1 MLPWL
6 LCAALALL
14 SVCLLLR
21 FVLLHRS
28 LDELRTGFAQ
38 MIAEESNVLI
48 GLSSRDPYVRRCAA
62 ELNRALR
69 ELREQRH
76 RYLNGD
82 REIKDALVNVSHDLR
97 TPLTAICGYLE
108 LLEREKLSPDA
119 ARYVSVI
126 QERAEAM
133 RSLCEELFRYSLIA
147 AEEQQ
152 MRPEE
157 LSINSV
163 LQESLAAAYTMLTER
178 GITPTVSLPTVEVRR
193 KLDRAALARVFSN
206 LLSNAVKYSDGD
218 LDISLSENG
227 EISFSNTA
235 SGLSE
240 IEIGRLFDR
249 FYTVDSAR
257 KSTGLGLAISR
268 TLIERM
274 GGSIAAGYSND
285 KLTVRVRLSVA
296 SSFVASV
303 SGE

>member
-1 MLPWL
+1 MLPWV
-6 LCAALALL
+6 LCG
-14 SVCLLLR
+14 VLLLISLFLLIR
-21 FVLLHRS
+21 LILLHKS
-28 LDELRTGFAQ
+28 LDELRMFFTQ
-38 MIAEESNVLI
+38 NIAEESNVLI
-48 GLSSRDPYVRRCAA
+48 RLSSRDPAALQCAA

-69 ELREQRH
+69 ELRAQRH
-76 RYLNGD
+76 RYLSGD
-82 REIKDALVNVSHDLR
+82 RELKDAVVNVSHDLR

-108 LLEREKLSPDA
+108 LLEREELSPDA

-152 MRPEE
+152 MHPEE
-157 LSINSV
+157 LSINRI

-178 GITPTVSLPTVEVRR
+178 GITPTVSLPAVEVRR

-218 LDISLSENG
+218 LYISLSENG

-235 SGLSE
+235 SRLSE
-240 IEIGRLFDR
+240 IEVGRLFDR

-268 TLIERM
+268 TLVERM
-274 GGSIAAGYSND
+274 GGSITADYSNA
-285 KLTVRVRLSVA
+285 KLTVTIV
-296 SSFVASV
+296 FT
-303 SGE
+303 

>member
-14 SVCLLLR
+14 SAYLLLR
-21 FVLLHRS
+21 LAMLHKS
-28 LDELRTGFAQ
+28 LDELRIYFTQ
-38 MIAEESNVLI
+38 NIADESNVLI
-48 GLSSRDPYVRRCAA
+48 SLSFRDPVALQCAA

-82 REIKDALVNVSHDLR
+82 REIRDAVVNVSHDLR

-193 KLDRAALARVFSN
+193 KLDRAALARIFSN
-206 LLSNAVKYSDGD
+206 LLNNAVKYSDGD
-218 LDISLSENG
+218 LNIALSENG

-240 IEIGRLFDR
+240 IEVGRLFDR
-249 FYTVDSAR
+249 FYTVDAAR

-268 TLIERM
+268 TLVEQM
-274 GGSIAAGYSND
+274 GGKIIADYSNA
-285 KLTVRVRLSVA
+285 KLTMIVVFS
-296 SSFVASV
+296 
-303 SGE
+303 